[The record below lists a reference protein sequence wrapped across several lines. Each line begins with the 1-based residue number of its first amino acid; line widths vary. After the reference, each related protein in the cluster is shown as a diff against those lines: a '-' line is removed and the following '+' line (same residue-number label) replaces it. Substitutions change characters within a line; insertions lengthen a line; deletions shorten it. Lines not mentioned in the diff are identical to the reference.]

1 MARKGEGRGG
11 GGVPR
16 GWRVL
21 VARGV
26 SIASGG
32 QEARRAGAEIGHL
45 N

>member
-1 MARKGEGRGG
+1 MAWKGEGGG
-11 GGVPR
+11 GRGVPR

-21 VARGV
+21 VRGV